1 MKKTHFFILLFLS
14 YSYFGFSQII
24 TGKLINLK
32 SEEPVAGTFYLNGY
46 PDKLTSESIQNDG
59 TFIIRDLENI
69 SSIEIVLLG
78 YGTIILTGYDHSIG
92 KNYDLGNLYFIDN
105 PNNELYHVIYRT
117 KIGYYLSW
125 LTEGFR
131 TRRWTK
137 KEINKNHKSLKDK
150 YSNEGKS
157 SGFLKKY
164 DGNNQI
170 LNLKS
175 LSI

>member
-1 MKKTHFFILLFLS
+1 MNKTHFFIILFLS
-14 YSYFGFSQII
+14 YSYFGFSQKI
-24 TGKLINLK
+24 TGKLIYLK
-32 SEEPVAGTFYLNGY
+32 SKEPVSGIVYLNGY

-59 TFIIRDLENI
+59 TFIIDDLKNI
-69 SSIEIVLLG
+69 SSIEIVSVG
-78 YGTIILTGYDHSIG
+78 FGTIILTGYDRSIG
-92 KNYDLGNLYFIDN
+92 KDYNLGNVYFIDN
-105 PNNELYHVIYRT
+105 PNNELYHVVYKT

-131 TRRWTK
+131 TRRWTN

-150 YSNEGKS
+150 YSDEGKP

-175 LSI
+175 LSK